1 MDRRQLLRRI
11 SLWVGTI
18 AVAAGAVWV
27 LFFSQLLVVDADAI
41 VVEGVADYVDA
52 DGVDLVVADTVGV
65 PLPRLDTVG
74 LREDLLEVQGVG
86 NASVSRTWPH
96 GLAVTITARTPVA
109 AIPGDDGN
117 VLLDEDG
124 VVVATVDAV
133 PEGLPVIEIPTDDD
147 AARARSMRSALV
159 VLNTLPDN
167 LRDEVSEVSAETQD
181 NVVTTMRDGTKIEW
195 GNADRVELK
204 IAVVEELQSAEDS
217 ADATTFDV
225 SSPTRPITRE

>member
-1 MDRRQLLRRI
+1 MGRRQLLRRI
-11 SLWVGTI
+11 ALWLGAI

-27 LFFSQLLVVDADAI
+27 LFFSQFLVVDAEGI

-52 DGVDLVVADTVGV
+52 DGVDLVVADTVGI

-86 NASVSRTWPH
+86 DASVSRSWPH
-96 GLAVTITARTPVA
+96 GLAVSITARTPVA
-109 AIPGDDGN
+109 AVPGDAGN

-124 VVVATVDAV
+124 VVVATVDVV
-133 PEGLPVIEIPTDDD
+133 PDDLPAIEIPTDDD
-147 AARARSMRSALV
+147 SARARSMRSALV
-159 VLNTLPDN
+159 VLNTLPDT
-167 LRDEVSEVSAETQD
+167 LRNEVSEVSAQTQD
-181 NVVTTMRDGTKIEW
+181 NVVTTMRDGTEIEW
-195 GNADRVELK
+195 GNAERVELK

-225 SSPTRPITRE
+225 SSPTRPITRQ